1 MSRFGLGPVTH
12 QSHNHGIRNHDKMV
26 ASKTSLLINLTFPRS
41 QLPDWQKGITHWD
54 LVRRLN
60 KVANVKC

>member
-26 ASKTSLLINLTFPRS
+26 ASKTSLSINLTFP
-41 QLPDWQKGITHWD
+41 DWRKGITHWD

-60 KVANVKC
+60 EVAHVKG